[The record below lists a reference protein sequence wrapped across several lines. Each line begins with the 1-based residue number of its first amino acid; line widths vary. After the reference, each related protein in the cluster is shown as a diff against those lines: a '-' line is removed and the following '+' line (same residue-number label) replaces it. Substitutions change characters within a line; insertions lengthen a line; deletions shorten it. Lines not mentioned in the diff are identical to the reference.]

1 MGASAT
7 GGARLVGRKGVS
19 VSEPV
24 GPNVPPPADEAL
36 RPSWSR
42 SDRLVPRRV
51 VRPLQEFLQTS
62 TAGAAMLS
70 VAVVAALAWA
80 NSPWRE
86 SYDQL
91 FSAPIAFYLG
101 SLVTIDEDV
110 HFLVNDGLMALFF
123 LVVGLEIKREVV
135 SGELRKLRVA
145 TLPVLAAIG
154 GMAAPALIYLAI
166 AGGGQTARGWGI
178 PMATDIAFALGVLAL
193 AAAHA
198 SPSLRPLLLAV
209 AIVDDLGAIL
219 VIAIAYTGGVEV
231 APLLAAFG
239 VIALIVLA
247 NAVHMRSL
255 LVYVG
260 LGVVLWYATYR
271 AGIHPTI
278 AGAALGLLTPAAP
291 FQAPSAVSEQAR
303 RTADE
308 TRDEPKPI
316 DDDAPLWSR
325 LAWLSREAVSPLAR
339 AEHALLPWTSF
350 VILPLFALAN
360 AGIEISLDRMS
371 AALSAPVAVGVFCG
385 LVLGK
390 PIGVLAGSLL
400 AVRSGL
406 GRLSSEVGWGDLTG
420 MGMTAGIGFTVALF
434 IAELAF
440 PGGPRLDEAK
450 MAILAGSLVAGV
462 VGSVTLRLAPSP
474 SVLARREPRR
484 QPSASSRSDS
494 ASTIAIPRG
503 RP

>member
-1 MGASAT
+1 M
-7 GGARLVGRKGVS
+7 
-19 VSEPV
+19 SEPV
-24 GPNVPPPADEAL
+24 TPDTHTRTSGGDHLDEV

-51 VRPLQEFLQTS
+51 VQPLQEFLQTS
-62 TAGAAMLS
+62 TASASLLF
-70 VAVVAALAWA
+70 VAVVAALVWA
-80 NSPWRE
+80 NSPWKA
-86 SYDQL
+86 SYETL
-91 FSAPIAFYLG
+91 FNASFSVRLG
-101 SLVTIDEDV
+101 SSIAIDEDV

-145 TLPVLAAIG
+145 TLPILAAIG

-166 AGGGQTARGWGI
+166 AGSGDTARGWGI
-178 PMATDIAFALGVLAL
+178 AMATDIAFALGVLAL
-193 AAAHA
+193 AAGHA

-219 VIAIAYTGGVEV
+219 VIAIFYTGGVDV
-231 APLLAAFG
+231 PSLLAAFAVVG
-239 VIALIVLA
+239 LIAFA
-247 NAVHMRSL
+247 NAVHMRFI

-278 AGAALGLLTPAAP
+278 AGAVLGLLTPAAP
-291 FQAPSAVSEQAR
+291 FQPPSAVSDEAR
-303 RTADE
+303 RIADE
-308 TRDEPKPI
+308 TRDEPQPI
-316 DDDAPLWSR
+316 DDDAPLWLR
-325 LAWLSREAVSPLAR
+325 LAWLSREAISPLAR

-350 VILPLFALAN
+350 AILPIFALAN
-360 AGIEISLDRMS
+360 AGVELSLSRLSD
-371 AALSAPVAVGVFCG
+371 ALSAPVSVGVFVG

-390 PIGVLAGSLL
+390 PLGVLAGSLIS
-400 AVRSGL
+400 VRSGL
-406 GRLSSEVGWGDLTG
+406 GRLSDDVGWGDLAG

-440 PGGPRLDEAK
+440 PDGPRLDEAK

-462 VGSVTLRLAPSP
+462 AGYVTLRMSPSP
-474 SVLARREPRR
+474 GVPRPGAHRARD
-484 QPSASSRSDS
+484 Q
-494 ASTIAIPRG
+494 
-503 RP
+503 